1 MLKVE
6 NLVVRYGMIEAIKG
20 ISFDVQDGQ
29 IVTLIGANGAGK
41 TTSLKMITGALKP
54 TEGTIKLNGI
64 DIRKDH
70 LEAKKQFGYVSDS
83 PDHFLRL
90 KGIEYVNLMA
100 DIYDD
105 PGDGRA
111 DRIKTF
117 AERLGIYD
125 ALDSTILSY
134 SHGMRQKIMLIGA
147 LVHNPSIWILD
158 EPMLGLDPQSAYEL
172 KQMMK
177 EHVANGNSVLFSTH
191 VLEVA
196 EKLCDEV
203 LIIKKGQ
210 MQFTGSVD
218 ALKEK
223 YASDDLEEIFLKLNG
238 IDNEEDS

>member
-1 MLKVE
+1 MVEVTNLTKKFGEKV
-6 NLVVRYGMIEAIKG
+6 VVDNTTWTAK
-20 ISFDVQDGQ
+20 DGH
-29 IVTLIGANGAGK
+29 ITGFIGHNGAGK

-147 LVHNPSIWILD
+147 LVHDPSIWILD

-177 EHVANGNSVLFSTH
+177 EHVAKGNSVLFSTH

-238 IDNEEDS
+238 IDHEEDS